1 MINQNKLKTGAILLA
16 AGSSTRLGRPKQLLM
31 FEEQTLLERSISSIQ
46 RSQIDEFVIVL
57 GGNAQEI
64 QAQIDL
70 SNFSLLVNHDWDL
83 GMSSSMKLGL
93 HYLISEYAIDQVV
106 IILCDQPFVNEL
118 LINEIIA
125 KKENGI
131 VACSYGDTIGV
142 PALFD
147 SKYFGELLTLQNK
160 EGAKKIILRHL
171 HDCDLIEFDLGSI
184 DIDSEDDYQNLLK
197 MDS

>member
-16 AGSSTRLGRPKQLLM
+16 AGSSTRLGRPKQLLK
-31 FEEQTLLERSISSIQ
+31 FEEQTLLERSISSILK
-46 RSQIDEFVIVL
+46 SQIDEFVIVL

-64 QAQIDL
+64 QAQVDL
-70 SNFSLLVNHDWDL
+70 SNFSLIVNHDWEL
-83 GMSSSMKLGL
+83 GMSCSMKLGL
-93 HYLISEYAIDQVV
+93 TYLISKYAIDQVV
-106 IILCDQPFVNEL
+106 IILCDQPFVNEW
-118 LINEIIA
+118 LINEIIT

-131 VACSYGDTIGV
+131 VACSYGDTVGV

-147 SKYFGELLTLQNK
+147 SKHFGELLTLQNK

-171 HDCDLIEFDLGSI
+171 HQCDLIKFDLGSI
-184 DIDSEDDYQNLLK
+184 DIDTEDDYQNLLK